1 MQLAHRSLS
10 WPNYDKVAG
19 ALDTIDEQPLARTV
33 SNSRLGRFIMAM
45 TSDAEL
51 AHRFHVSALIGDQY
65 GFERLIGEGAMG
77 LVVRARHLTLDEPVA
92 IKFLH
97 SEHRHDPLAVDRL
110 LQESRA
116 LARIESEHVPRVF
129 DVGMTFELG
138 PYIVME
144 FLEGTSLATLLENE
158 GRLSPT
164 RAVDYV
170 LQVCAALIATHKVGI
185 VHRDIKPENLF
196 IVHQAELETIKLVDF
211 GICSSPLVAD
221 DSRPESPLYG
231 TPAYMAPERL
241 CGDPAA
247 DHRADIWSIG
257 VVLHELVTGRGL
269 FEGES
274 LGELCANILSDAPVV
289 LEPDDSVLPAR
300 LRAIIRRC
308 VSRDPERRYQSV
320 EHLVLAL
327 SSLGSLDALFR
338 GRPSSHRADQLA
350 HVAVNPSTAT
360 MPDARR
366 SRPTLGRTRERR
378 PMPGARRADA
388 RSSRPAI
395 ACGALLVIGLVAG
408 LKLLL
413 PFSDPRGS
421 TANADTESLS
431 LPQR

>member
-1 MQLAHRSLS
+1 
-10 WPNYDKVAG
+10 
-19 ALDTIDEQPLARTV
+19 
-33 SNSRLGRFIMAM
+33 MAM

-65 GFERLIGEGAMG
+65 GFEQLIGEGAMG
-77 LVVRARHLTLDEPVA
+77 LVVRARHLALDEPVA

-97 SEHRHDPLAVDRL
+97 SELRHDPQAVDRL

-129 DVGMTFELG
+129 DIGMTFELG

-144 FLEGTSLATLLENE
+144 FLEGTSLAALLEKE

-196 IVHQAELETIKLVDF
+196 IIHQAELETIKLVDF

-221 DSRPESPLYG
+221 GSQRESPLYG

-241 CGDPAA
+241 CDDPAA

-269 FEGES
+269 FEGDS
-274 LGELCANILSDAPVV
+274 LGEICANILSDAPVA
-289 LEPDDSVLPAR
+289 LDPDDSVLPAR

-327 SSLGSLDALFR
+327 SPLGSLDALFR
-338 GRPSSHRADQLA
+338 GHPSGGRASQPAYEAVSPSAGTITERPRATID
-350 HVAVNPSTAT
+350 V
-360 MPDARR
+360 RR
-366 SRPTLGRTRERR
+366 SRPTLGRAREGRSI
-378 PMPGARRADA
+378 PGARPTEA

-413 PFSDPRGS
+413 PFSDLRGS
-421 TANADTESLS
+421 LEGPGRGGASNADTESLT